1 MARALNPQTTFY
13 LTQNTTHLCYGDFCR
28 YAGAFLYIAKPRYH
42 VAVHRLRQKRRK
54 DKDNPYT
61 LSKRQDKHYL
71 SFRDGQGVLRELL
84 INKELFEL
92 LNCFELDDLSFLN
105 EVDRHYEHSELTEAT
120 LYDRAFV
127 LPESVEDAVLRNMR
141 YEALHNAIN
150 KLPETQRRRLILYYF
165 NGLTY
170 SQIAEMEGC
179 KYQTVQD
186 SIYAALNNLKK
197 ILK

>member
-1 MARALNPQTTFY
+1 M
-13 LTQNTTHLCYGDFCR
+13 DE
-28 YAGAFLYIAKPRYH
+28 
-42 VAVHRLRQKRRK
+42 
-54 DKDNPYT
+54 
-61 LSKRQDKHYL
+61 KRQNAEKTKTTPIHFPNGRT
-71 SFRDGQGVLRELL
+71 SIIFPFSGRTRWLRELL

-105 EVDRHYEHSELTEAT
+105 EVDRHYEHSELTEVT

-186 SIYAALNNLKK
+186 SIYAALNNLKNFE
-197 ILK
+197 IVPVF

>member
-1 MARALNPQTTFY
+1 MDEKRP
-13 LTQNTTHLCYGDFCR
+13 
-28 YAGAFLYIAKPRYH
+28 
-42 VAVHRLRQKRRK
+42 KRRK

-92 LNCFELDDLSFLN
+92 LDCFELDALSFLN
-105 EVDRHYEHSELTEAT
+105 EMDRHYEHSELTEAT

-150 KLPETQRRRLILYYF
+150 KLPETQRRRLISTARAKLSKRIVQRQRPAIAACHLYRHLR
-165 NGLTY
+165 NCCT
-170 SQIAEMEGC
+170 A
-179 KYQTVQD
+179 
-186 SIYAALNNLKK
+186 
-197 ILK
+197 

>member
-1 MARALNPQTTFY
+1 MDEKRP
-13 LTQNTTHLCYGDFCR
+13 
-28 YAGAFLYIAKPRYH
+28 
-42 VAVHRLRQKRRK
+42 KRRK
-54 DKDNPYT
+54 DKYNPYT
-61 LSKRQDKHYL
+61 LTEKEDKYFL
-71 SFRDGQGVLRELL
+71 SFKDGQGVFRELQ
-84 INKELFEL
+84 ITKELFEV
-92 LNCFELDDLSFLN
+92 LNRFELDDLSILN
-105 EVDRHYEHSELTEAT
+105 EWDRHYEHSELTEAS
-120 LYDRAFV
+120 LYDRAAM

>member
-1 MARALNPQTTFY
+1 MDEKRP
-13 LTQNTTHLCYGDFCR
+13 
-28 YAGAFLYIAKPRYH
+28 
-42 VAVHRLRQKRRK
+42 KRRK

-127 LPESVEDAVLRNMR
+127 LPESVRMR
-141 YEALHNAIN
+141 FFAICGM
-150 KLPETQRRRLILYYF
+150 RRCTTL
-165 NGLTY
+165 
-170 SQIAEMEGC
+170 
-179 KYQTVQD
+179 
-186 SIYAALNNLKK
+186 
-197 ILK
+197 

>member
-1 MARALNPQTTFY
+1 M
-13 LTQNTTHLCYGDFCR
+13 HLCYGDFCR

-42 VAVHRLRQKRRK
+42 VAVHRLRQSEFLKFQIDRRK
-54 DKDNPYT
+54 RLWTRSVQNAEKTKTTPIHFPNGRTSIIFPFGT
-61 LSKRQDKHYL
+61 
-71 SFRDGQGVLRELL
+71 GQGVLRELL

-186 SIYAALNNLKK
+186 SIYAGSE
-197 ILK
+197 

>member
-1 MARALNPQTTFY
+1 MTE
-13 LTQNTTHLCYGDFCR
+13 
-28 YAGAFLYIAKPRYH
+28 
-42 VAVHRLRQKRRK
+42 RL
-54 DKDNPYT
+54 
-61 LSKRQDKHYL
+61 LS
-71 SFRDGQGVLRELL
+71 VLPWS
-84 INKELFEL
+84 
-92 LNCFELDDLSFLN
+92 CP
-105 EVDRHYEHSELTEAT
+105 TEAT

>member
-1 MARALNPQTTFY
+1 MDEKRP
-13 LTQNTTHLCYGDFCR
+13 
-28 YAGAFLYIAKPRYH
+28 
-42 VAVHRLRQKRRK
+42 KRRK

-92 LNCFELDDLSFLN
+92 LDCFELDDLSFLN
-105 EVDRHYEHSELTEAT
+105 EMDRHYEHSELTEAT

-141 YEALHNAIN
+141 YEALHNAKTNCPKHNGAGSYCIISMDLHTP
-150 KLPETQRRRLILYYF
+150 KLQKWRDANIRRCRIRFMPL
-165 NGLTY
+165 
-170 SQIAEMEGC
+170 
-179 KYQTVQD
+179 
-186 SIYAALNNLKK
+186 
-197 ILK
+197 

>member
-1 MARALNPQTTFY
+1 MDEKRP
-13 LTQNTTHLCYGDFCR
+13 
-28 YAGAFLYIAKPRYH
+28 
-42 VAVHRLRQKRRK
+42 KRRK

-150 KLPETQRRRLILYYF
+150 KLPETQRRRPYCIISMDLHTPKLQKWRDANIRRCRIRFMPL
-165 NGLTY
+165 
-170 SQIAEMEGC
+170 
-179 KYQTVQD
+179 
-186 SIYAALNNLKK
+186 
-197 ILK
+197 

>member
-1 MARALNPQTTFY
+1 MDEKRP
-13 LTQNTTHLCYGDFCR
+13 
-28 YAGAFLYIAKPRYH
+28 
-42 VAVHRLRQKRRK
+42 KRRK

-120 LYDRAFV
+120 LY
-127 LPESVEDAVLRNMR
+127 LS
-141 YEALHNAIN
+141 
-150 KLPETQRRRLILYYF
+150 LIH
-165 NGLTY
+165 
-170 SQIAEMEGC
+170 I
-179 KYQTVQD
+179 
-186 SIYAALNNLKK
+186 
-197 ILK
+197 

>member
-1 MARALNPQTTFY
+1 MPFTASVNLNFSNFR
-13 LTQNTTHLCYGDFCR
+13 LIGGNDYGR
-28 YAGAFLYIAKPRYH
+28 EASKT
-42 VAVHRLRQKRRK
+42 QKRQRQ
-54 DKDNPYT
+54 PLYT
-61 LSKRQDKHYL
+61 FQTAGQAL
-71 SFRDGQGVLRELL
+71 SFLRDGQGVLRELL

>member
-1 MARALNPQTTFY
+1 MPRWYTVKKSLNFASGYYGSYPEPTDHILYDINYNALVLRRFLP
-13 LTQNTTHLCYGDFCR
+13 LC
-28 YAGAFLYIAKPRYH
+28 
-42 VAVHRLRQKRRK
+42 
-54 DKDNPYT
+54 PYT

>member
-1 MARALNPQTTFY
+1 MDEKRP
-13 LTQNTTHLCYGDFCR
+13 
-28 YAGAFLYIAKPRYH
+28 
-42 VAVHRLRQKRRK
+42 KRRK

-92 LNCFELDDLSFLN
+92 LDCFELDDLSFLN
-105 EVDRHYEHSELTEAT
+105 EMDRHYEHLELTEAT

-127 LPESVEDAVLRNMR
+127 IPESVEDVVLRNMR

>member
-1 MARALNPQTTFY
+1 MDEKRP
-13 LTQNTTHLCYGDFCR
+13 
-28 YAGAFLYIAKPRYH
+28 
-42 VAVHRLRQKRRK
+42 KRRK

-92 LNCFELDDLSFLN
+92 LDCFELDDLSFLN
-105 EVDRHYEHSELTEAT
+105 EMDRHYEHSELTEAT

-179 KYQTVQD
+179 TKRAVKFSVD
-186 SIYAALNNLKK
+186 IAVEKLKK
-197 ILK
+197 FFKKF

>member
-1 MARALNPQTTFY
+1 MDEKRP
-13 LTQNTTHLCYGDFCR
+13 
-28 YAGAFLYIAKPRYH
+28 
-42 VAVHRLRQKRRK
+42 KRRK

-170 SQIAEMEGC
+170 SQIAEITLTWDKGSARNKRVIVPLSLSKTMSETS
-179 KYQTVQD
+179 TVPPLSLLLSQAKRTQ
-186 SIYAALNNLKK
+186 SRSCLPITTSTQRTV
-197 ILK
+197 

>member
-1 MARALNPQTTFY
+1 MDEKRP
-13 LTQNTTHLCYGDFCR
+13 
-28 YAGAFLYIAKPRYH
+28 
-42 VAVHRLRQKRRK
+42 KRRK

-165 NGLTY
+165 NANGVSLKEIQEWLGHSDISTT
-170 SQIAEMEGC
+170 SN
-179 KYQTVQD
+179 
-186 SIYAALNNLKK
+186 IYTHLNFASKVASANA
-197 ILK
+197 ILGVYPSK

>member
-1 MARALNPQTTFY
+1 MCSERKY
-13 LTQNTTHLCYGDFCR
+13 LFRESCR
-28 YAGAFLYIAKPRYH
+28 NQRQGQEDLRP
-42 VAVHRLRQKRRK
+42 RQKR
-54 DKDNPYT
+54 
-61 LSKRQDKHYL
+61 
-71 SFRDGQGVLRELL
+71 QGGCCL
-84 INKELFEL
+84 NKELFEL

>member
-1 MARALNPQTTFY
+1 MDEKRP
-13 LTQNTTHLCYGDFCR
+13 
-28 YAGAFLYIAKPRYH
+28 
-42 VAVHRLRQKRRK
+42 KRRK

-92 LNCFELDDLSFLN
+92 LDCFELDDLSFLN
-105 EVDRHYEHSELTEAT
+105 EMDRHYEHSELTEAT

-179 KYQTVQD
+179 TIMPVKRSID
-186 SIYAALNNLKK
+186 SALKK
-197 ILK
+197 IKLFLI

>member
-1 MARALNPQTTFY
+1 MDEKRP
-13 LTQNTTHLCYGDFCR
+13 
-28 YAGAFLYIAKPRYH
+28 
-42 VAVHRLRQKRRK
+42 KRRK

-150 KLPETQRRRLILYYF
+150 KLPETQRRRLFQWTYILPNCR
-165 NGLTY
+165 NGGM
-170 SQIAEMEGC
+170 QISDGAGFDLCRSE
-179 KYQTVQD
+179 
-186 SIYAALNNLKK
+186 
-197 ILK
+197 

>member
-1 MARALNPQTTFY
+1 MDEKRP
-13 LTQNTTHLCYGDFCR
+13 
-28 YAGAFLYIAKPRYH
+28 
-42 VAVHRLRQKRRK
+42 KRRK

-92 LNCFELDDLSFLN
+92 LDCFELDDLSFLN
-105 EVDRHYEHSELTEAT
+105 EMDRHYEHSELTEAT

-179 KYQTVQD
+179 TKRAVKFSVD
-186 SIYAALNNLKK
+186 IAVEKLKK
-197 ILK
+197 FFKNF